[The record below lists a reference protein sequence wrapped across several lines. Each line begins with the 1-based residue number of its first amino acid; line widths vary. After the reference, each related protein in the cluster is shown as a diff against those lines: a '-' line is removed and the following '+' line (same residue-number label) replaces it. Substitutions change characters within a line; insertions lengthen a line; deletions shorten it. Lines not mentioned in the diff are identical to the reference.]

1 MAMISGPFTD
11 AVVEMLRRSDRPG
24 GMTGLW
30 KNGAGVYGLS
40 DGALF
45 WHGGGIVSAADP
57 ASFAPRQRI
66 LFPERAG
73 DGFRLVTADSLWVL
87 PLTEAERA
95 VFSRWYAPVGDGEA
109 LARIAAARG
118 EARDAAFALRCKLGF
133 PDEGREEALAVIEKV
148 LLKL

>member
-45 WHGGGIVSAADP
+45 WHGGGIVSAA
-57 ASFAPRQRI
+57 A
-66 LFPERAG
+66 
-73 DGFRLVTADSLWVL
+73 DGISA
-87 PLTEAERA
+87 
-95 VFSRWYAPVGDGEA
+95 A
-109 LARIAAARG
+109 L
-118 EARDAAFALRCKLGF
+118 K
-133 PDEGREEALAVIEKV
+133 VIEKQQ
-148 LLKL
+148 LL